1 MPPSQLTLDLPMTRI
16 MGAVWNRDY
25 MDKNKDENW
34 NKEEFEAWVIPQN
47 YDHLAIEAVAAYAA
61 DTNEDN

>member
-1 MPPSQLTLDLPMTRI
+1 
-16 MGAVWNRDY
+16 

-61 DTNEDN
+61 NTNKDN

>member
-1 MPPSQLTLDLPMTRI
+1 
-16 MGAVWNRDY
+16 

-47 YDHLAIEAVAAYAA
+47 YDHLAIEAVPAYAA
-61 DTNEDN
+61 DTNKDN